1 MLRVP
6 SILLACLALA
16 SCMGPGQVVPQGVLL
31 RTDVSKVYMTSG
43 EVCLAVAPEEGAQYW
58 RGQLEGCST
67 PFEYEMW
74 LDPEKP
80 NIIRQGA
87 EWLFGAGDSRSGLI
101 AFAEMAI
108 HVPWMERVY
117 FYKYP
122 RRPYPEFDRS
132 RRAGG
137 ILGGVGLNK
146 SIRADCFPEG
156 VLPVA
161 ELDLPFIERLTC
173 DGLVN

>member
-1 MLRVP
+1 
-6 SILLACLALA
+6 
-16 SCMGPGQVVPQGVLL
+16 MGPGRVVPQSVLL
-31 RTDVSKVYMTSG
+31 RTDVSTVYMTSG
-43 EVCLAVAPEEGAQYW
+43 ERCFAVAPEEGAQYW
-58 RGQLEGCST
+58 RGQLEGCTT

-87 EWLFGAGDSRSGLI
+87 EWLFGPGDSRSGLI

-117 FYKYP
+117 FFKYP

-137 ILGGVGLNK
+137 TLGGVGLNK
-146 SIRADCFPEG
+146 SILADCFPEG

>member
-1 MLRVP
+1 MVRVLR
-6 SILLACLALA
+6 LLVAVLAFA
-16 SCMGPGQVVPQGVLL
+16 SCTGPGQVVPHSVLL
-31 RTDVSKVYMTSG
+31 RTDISKVYMTSG

-87 EWLFGAGDSRSGLI
+87 EWLFGPGDSRSGLI

-108 HVPWMERVY
+108 YVPWIERVY

-132 RRAGG
+132 RRSDGV
-137 ILGGVGLNK
+137 LGGVGINK
-146 SIRADCFPEG
+146 TIRADCFPDG

-161 ELDLPFIERLTC
+161 ELKLPFFEYLSC